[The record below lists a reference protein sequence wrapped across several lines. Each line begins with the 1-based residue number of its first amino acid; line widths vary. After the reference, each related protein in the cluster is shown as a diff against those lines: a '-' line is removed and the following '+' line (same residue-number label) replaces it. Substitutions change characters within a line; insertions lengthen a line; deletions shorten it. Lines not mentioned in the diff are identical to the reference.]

1 MITFCSD
8 WYFSYIGQNFAATS
22 LLIVM
27 FFARMSVRSPCR
39 SARIA
44 FRTSSMVVTVV
55 AGDVADTGCWAV
67 GQAIADTLNRP
78 IRAVSRR
85 VLRTVASTRDARS
98 ANRNRGY
105 GFRRAATECRSG
117 AAKSVAP

>member
-1 MITFCSD
+1 MITFCAD

-27 FFARMSVRSPCR
+27 FFARMSARSPCR

-44 FRTSSMVVTVV
+44 CSTSSMVVTVV
-55 AGDVADTGCWAV
+55 AGDAADTAVGCWAAV
-67 GQAIADTLNRP
+67 HVIADTLNRP

-85 VLRTVASTRDARS
+85 VLRTVASTRDSRS
-98 ANRNRGY
+98 ANRNQGHGNR
-105 GFRRAATECRSG
+105 
-117 AAKSVAP
+117 